1 MIVAFTFNLLTL
13 SLTVHFVALGSA
25 VPNRVRTL
33 GTMTLG
39 MMTILAAPA
48 TTLAFL

>member
-33 GTMTLG
+33 GTMTTSVVEIFAALA
-39 MMTILAAPA
+39 TILA
-48 TTLAFL
+48 FL

>member
-1 MIVAFTFNLLTL
+1 MIVAFIFNLLTL
-13 SLTVHFVALGSA
+13 PLTVHFVALGGA

-33 GTMTLG
+33 GTMTTG
-39 MMTILAAPA
+39 VVEIFAPPP